1 MVENTMPIYLKFD
14 YGFNG
19 KIIIF
24 VIRKNKD
31 CYNDKFRY

>member
-1 MVENTMPIYLKFD
+1 MVESTMLIYLKLN

-24 VIRKNKD
+24 VIRKK
-31 CYNDKFRY
+31 